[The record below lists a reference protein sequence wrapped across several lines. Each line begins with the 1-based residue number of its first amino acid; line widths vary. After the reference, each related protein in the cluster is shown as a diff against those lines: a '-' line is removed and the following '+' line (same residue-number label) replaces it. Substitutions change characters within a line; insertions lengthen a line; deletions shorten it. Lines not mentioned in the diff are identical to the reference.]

1 MEKFGSLTFV
11 AEAGA
16 NKHGKAMWKLICD
29 CGNETIAVASAVRTG
44 RTKSCGCGKH
54 KGSRRTHG
62 RRRSR
67 LYTIWCNMKAR
78 CDNRNH
84 PAYRNYGMRG
94 ISYDPAWADFSTF
107 AAAVGEPPSELHT
120 LDRVDNNC
128 GYTAGNVRWALR
140 SVQARNTRQNVW
152 IQIGTR
158 VRCLHDWCDEFGITA
173 GAVYRRM
180 GRGEDV
186 VSALTRQKADRF
198 EG

>member
-107 AAAVGEPPSELHT
+107 AAAVGEPRRRL
-120 LDRVDNNC
+120 VDTAA
-128 GYTAGNVRWALR
+128 GRHRDPAPDPAVPRPLVGRRTAGRSDAAVGAGVSVCRSCRRHGGAIECQRLR
-140 SVQARNTRQNVW
+140 
-152 IQIGTR
+152 
-158 VRCLHDWCDEFGITA
+158 
-173 GAVYRRM
+173 
-180 GRGEDV
+180 
-186 VSALTRQKADRF
+186 
-198 EG
+198 